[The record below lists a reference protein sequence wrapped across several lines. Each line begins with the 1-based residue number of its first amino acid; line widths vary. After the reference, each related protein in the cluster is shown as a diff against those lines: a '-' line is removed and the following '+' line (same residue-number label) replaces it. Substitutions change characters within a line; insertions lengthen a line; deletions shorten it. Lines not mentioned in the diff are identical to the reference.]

1 MTKNTNIT
9 SRLELSAALAA
20 SGFFPKVIDMGNGR
34 TVLSTKEFCHADG
47 RSMMANPKLVG
58 RGGSHGAG
66 DWSWF
71 AKAA

>member
-1 MTKNTNIT
+1 MTDKIT
-9 SRLELSAALAA
+9 SRFELSATLAA

-47 RSMMANPKLVG
+47 SIMLADPKLAG

-66 DWSWF
+66 NWSWV
-71 AKAA
+71 ARAA